1 MNQTE
6 SRKDEHVRIS
16 IEENVS
22 STHNYWDDVTLKHN
36 ALPEINKDEIN
47 LSLKLFNSKIKAPII
62 ISGMTG
68 GYLKAKKINENLAA
82 AAEEFQIGMGVG
94 SQRAA
99 IEKKELEETY
109 GIIKEYDIPLR
120 FSNIGASQIVL
131 WGHQKTIENAQK
143 MIDMIDANVFIVCLN
158 YLQEAVMS
166 EGESNAKGCF
176 EGIKNLSENIDIPVV
191 IKESGAG
198 ISYEVAKKLSQTKIS
213 GIDVGGAGGTS
224 FSAIEHYRSK
234 LKFDNLHE
242 RGAKT
247 FWDWGIP
254 TPVSILEVGDA
265 TDWKLPIIATGGIR
279 NGLDAAKSLALG
291 ATCAGVAHTFL
302 EPATKSKNSILFEVE
317 TLIKELRTAM
327 FLLGVDE
334 VSKMK
339 DIGVELWI

>member
-22 STHNYWDDVTLKHN
+22 GSHNYWDDVILKHN
-36 ALPEINKDEIN
+36 ALPDINKYEIN
-47 LSLKLFNSKIKAPII
+47 LSINLFNKKLNAPII

-68 GYLKAKKINENLAA
+68 GYLKAKKINENLAV
-82 AAEEFQIGMGVG
+82 AAEKFQIGMGVG

-99 IEKKELEETY
+99 LEKTELKETY

-120 FSNIGASQIVL
+120 FANIGASQIVI
-131 WGHQKTIENAQK
+131 WGHKKTLENAQK
-143 MIDMIDANVFIVCLN
+143 MIDMIDANVFIICLN
-158 YLQEAVMS
+158 FLQEAVMS
-166 EGESNAKGCF
+166 EGESNSKGCF
-176 EGIKNLSENIDIPVV
+176 EEIRKFSEKIEIPVV
-191 IKESGAG
+191 VKESGAG
-198 ISYEVAKKLSQTKIS
+198 ISYEVAKKLSKTNIS

-234 LKFDNLHE
+234 LKFDSLHE

-254 TPVSILEVGDA
+254 TPISILEVGDA
-265 TDWKLPIIATGGIR
+265 TNWKLPIISTGGIR

-291 ATCAGVAHTFL
+291 ANCAGVAHTFL
-302 EPATKSKNSILFEVE
+302 KPATKSQNSIIFEVE
-317 TLIKELRTAM
+317 TLVKELRTAM
-327 FLLGVDE
+327 FLVGVDR

-339 DIGVELWI
+339 DIGAELWI

>member
-16 IEENVS
+16 IEEDVS
-22 STHNYWDDVTLKHN
+22 CSHNYWDDIILKHN
-36 ALPEINKDEIN
+36 ALPEINKDQIN
-47 LSLKLFNSKIKAPII
+47 LSIKLFNKKLNYPII

-82 AAEEFQIGMGVG
+82 AAETFQIGMGVG
-94 SQRAA
+94 SQRAG
-99 IEKKELEETY
+99 IENPELKETY
-109 GIIKEYDIPLR
+109 GVIKDYDIPLR
-120 FSNIGASQIVL
+120 FANIGASQLVI
-131 WGHQKTIENAQK
+131 WGYKKTLENAQK
-143 MIDMIDANVFIVCLN
+143 MIEMINANVFIICLN
-158 YLQEAVMS
+158 FLQEAVMF

-176 EGIKNLSENIDIPVV
+176 EEIKKLSENIEIPVV

-198 ISYEVAKKLSQTKIS
+198 ISYEVAKKLSKTKIS

-234 LKFDNLHE
+234 LKADNLHE

-254 TPVSILEVGDA
+254 TPISILEVGDA

-279 NGLDAAKSLALG
+279 NGLDAAKALALG
-291 ATCAGVAHTFL
+291 AKCAGVAHTFL
-302 EPATKSKNSILFEVE
+302 KPATKSQNSILFEVE

-327 FLLGVDE
+327 FLVGVDE

-339 DIGVELWI
+339 NIGVELWI

>member
-16 IEENVS
+16 IEEDVS
-22 STHNYWDDVTLKHN
+22 ASYNYWDDVILKHN
-36 ALPEINKDEIN
+36 ALPEINKNEID
-47 LSLKLFNSKIKAPII
+47 LSIKLFNKKLKAPVI

-68 GYLKAKKINENLAA
+68 GYLKAKKINENLAI
-82 AAEEFQIGMGVG
+82 AAEKFQIGMGVG

-99 IEKKELEETY
+99 LEKPELKETY
-109 GIIKEYDIPLR
+109 GIIKDYDIPLR
-120 FSNIGASQIVL
+120 FANIGASQIVL
-131 WGHQKTIENAQK
+131 WGHKKTLENANK
-143 MIDMIDANVFIVCLN
+143 MIEMIDADVFIICLN
-158 YLQEAVMS
+158 FLQEAVMS
-166 EGESNAKGCF
+166 EGESNAKGCYK
-176 EGIKNLSENIDIPVV
+176 EISKLVDKLDKPVV

-198 ISYEVAKKLSQTKIS
+198 ISFEVAKKLFKTKIS

-254 TPVSILEVGDA
+254 TPISILEVGEA
-265 TDWKLPIIATGGIR
+265 TNWKLPIISTGGIR
-279 NGLDAAKSLALG
+279 NGLNAAKSLALG
-291 ATCAGVAHTFL
+291 ASCTGVAHTFL
-302 EPATKSKNSILFEVE
+302 KPATKSQNSILFEVE

-327 FLLGVDE
+327 FLVGVDN
-334 VSKMK
+334 VFKLK
-339 DIGVELWI
+339 DIGAEVWI